1 MRWTAEGLRP
11 TWREPRVAT
20 ILAGPR
26 EGGGAGGG
34 PAAHVAGGAVRYDP
48 RRPAGRRIRSV
59 EVGRG
64 RKLQAN
70 AEYTLAV
77 DDFLASGGDGYAL
90 LAGLPFEPGTML
102 AGEGGV

>member
-1 MRWTAEGLRP
+1 MRLTAEGLRP
-11 TWREPRVAT
+11 MWPEPRFAT
-20 ILAGPR
+20 VLPGRAAGRPQPAA
-26 EGGGAGGG
+26 GGGAALR
-34 PAAHVAGGAVRYDP
+34 PDP

>member
-1 MRWTAEGLRP
+1 MFEVQPSQNSLVKLTLTGAPLRQVL
-11 TWREPRVAT
+11 EQA
-20 ILAGPR
+20 LD
-26 EGGGAGGG
+26 GGG
-34 PAAHVAGGAVRYDP
+34 PAAQVAGATVRYDP